1 MATNVRFLKIDWCHA
16 QGLPLYSNAN
26 GAEVINV
33 IANRAIRRGFES
45 TPLSSP
51 SAQFTLLLLCL
62 PRLHTL
68 HITCLDLNWSFDHL
82 MQYQFRDQPAS
93 ILPAAFQSLTEFHYT
108 GNIDSGI
115 SSESLLILF
124 QLPNLRT
131 IDIIMDE
138 CEDFYTT
145 PALSISPVTNLR
157 LTCPFNVPGQLG
169 YLLTVP
175 IALKHFSFT
184 TAPPGISLVRFGQAL
199 KPLRNSLQELH
210 LDMDAEDCDSSDEE
224 IEEDHDDEGD
234 GPHTIGKLRD
244 WPHLVTV
251 RSSLMPLL
259 GRGRHPDTPLLADV
273 LPACVRRLEVLMD
286 HYWLIEE
293 VVEQLVQLVEY
304 KELVPSLEW
313 LVVEGLGSD
322 DQEMLV
328 VLEKACRL
336 AGVAFADSTTG

>member
-1 MATNVRFLKIDWCHA
+1 
-16 QGLPLYSNAN
+16 
-26 GAEVINV
+26 
-33 IANRAIRRGFES
+33 
-45 TPLSSP
+45 
-51 SAQFTLLLLCL
+51 
-62 PRLHTL
+62 
-68 HITCLDLNWSFDHL
+68 
-82 MQYQFRDQPAS
+82 
-93 ILPAAFQSLTEFHYT
+93 
-108 GNIDSGI
+108 
-115 SSESLLILF
+115 
-124 QLPNLRT
+124 
-131 IDIIMDE
+131 
-138 CEDFYTT
+138 
-145 PALSISPVTNLR
+145 
-157 LTCPFNVPGQLG
+157 
-169 YLLTVP
+169 
-175 IALKHFSFT
+175 
-184 TAPPGISLVRFGQAL
+184 
-199 KPLRNSLQELH
+199 
-210 LDMDAEDCDSSDEE
+210 MDAEDCDSSDEE
-224 IEEDHDDEGD
+224 IEEDHDDDGD